1 MAKKVTAASFLSKMG
16 AGVAEEPAREEPH
29 AKAALDVAALKTAK
43 PAAARA
49 AKHETAPKPKGRAGL
64 KHIGAYLDRDAV
76 EQIAILRA
84 RLGLDNSAL
93 IRRAI
98 EELFSRETAAR
109 KFGDR

>member
-1 MAKKVTAASFLSKMG
+1 MAKGKVTAASFLSKMG
-16 AGVAEEPAREEPH
+16 MADEAPAPEPVSSVAQEAAP
-29 AKAALDVAALKTAK
+29 AKAGRSATPRALNAEPEAK
-43 PAAARA
+43 Q
-49 AKHETAPKPKGRAGL
+49 KGRAGL

-93 IRRAI
+93 IRRAVD
-98 EELFSRETAAR
+98 ELFQREAAAR

>member
-1 MAKKVTAASFLSKMG
+1 MAKKVTAASFLTKMG
-16 AGVAEEPAREEPH
+16 MGDEAATQEPAV
-29 AKAALDVAALKTAK
+29 KAALDVSALKTTK
-43 PAAARA
+43 AATPR
-49 AKHETAPKPKGRAGL
+49 APKVEPEAKAKGRAGL